1 MRISNRTDPV
11 TTTTAT
17 VLTLVLRILSLII
30 TFVSVIS
37 GAGASFI
44 PSLLKSN
51 LMNIAVLVFLTLAL
65 VRKRKDPLAAVFFL
79 LSALPAAAALITHI
93 QNLANPY
100 SSKVLVIAWILCI
113 LVDISFY
120 VLLAVE
126 CFGPGKISGTGS
138 RSLLILLPIA
148 SILLSAGASYGLS
161 IADAV
166 SWGDFA
172 MIFTILISVTVN
184 VVMQCW
190 MIFVGI
196 AFSIPVYDP
205 PAYGWGPVNNWDSA
219 TQKSY
224 NP

>member
-11 TTTTAT
+11 ATTTAT
-17 VLTLVLRILSLII
+17 VLTLVLRILSLIV

-37 GAGASFI
+37 NAGASLL
-44 PSLLKSN
+44 PSLLSSN
-51 LMNIAVLVFLTLAL
+51 LLTIAILVFLVIAL

-79 LSALPAAAALITHI
+79 LSALPAATAIIRHI

-100 SSKVLVIAWILCI
+100 SYKIQVIIWILCNLATI
-113 LVDISFY
+113 AFY

-126 CFGPGKISGTGS
+126 CFAPGKISGTGS
-138 RSLLILLPIA
+138 RSLLILLPIV
-148 SILLSAGASYGLS
+148 SILLSAAGNYALS
-161 IADAV
+161 IADAL
-166 SWGDFA
+166 SWGDFP
-172 MIFTILISVTVN
+172 MIFSMLTAATFSI
-184 VVMQCW
+184 VMQCW

-196 AFSIPVYDP
+196 AFSIPVYENP
-205 PAYGWGPVNNWDSA
+205 GNSWGPVNNWGSA